1 MGLQVLPGVC
11 SSVGFPR
18 GCSCL
23 QESTCTAVVSSIVC
37 RTSMGYG
44 GTAASPWS
52 VPGAT
57 GKSLLQYTPPAP
69 PSPLTL
75 MPAKV
80 FFSRILTPFYCCCS
94 AGFFSLFKHIV
105 PEELSSHW
113 GSALAIGEFILEPSG
128 PGSLGCRES
137 FWQILKEVIPIAPLL
152 PKPCHANPVSIT
164 VISLSQFKH
173 LILFWWLLCSLVFDG
188 VLDIL
193 KLTDLPQSL
202 KLRNLSLSN

>member
-1 MGLQVLPGVC
+1 MNFSNMSPSHKLQFFTSCSSMRLFHRVQSLQELSAPVWISHRVISPASKPASQWASLSLGSQVMPGIC

-23 QESTCTAVVSSIVC
+23 QESTCTAVVSSMVC

-113 GSALAIGEFILEPSG
+113 VQP
-128 PGSLGCRES
+128 
-137 FWQILKEVIPIAPLL
+137 WPL
-152 PKPCHANPVSIT
+152 VS
-164 VISLSQFKH
+164 SSWSH
-173 LILFWWLLCSLVFDG
+173 L
-188 VLDIL
+188 VLDL
-193 KLTDLPQSL
+193 LDVGKASGRFSKKSSL
-202 KLRNLSLSN
+202 